1 MIFLYN
7 SKAPKLIFSRLR
19 IASSW
24 RKDIRGVILWVC
36 QENFSLTRLKF
47 SLKMFFVTKKVL
59 INTKVFCNVSN
70 PLNLRYNKQT
80 KCCSYI
86 RKWSKNN
93 FRPLQ
98 GKSLSNSTFNE
109 NSMNLNSL
117 YFTFWSAKNILEPSR
132 DIIKVSKRYNYSA
145 TSRVIHLGT
154 SFLAEKTNKHP
165 DICIYLCKWVREDEH
180 NL

>member
-1 MIFLYN
+1 
-7 SKAPKLIFSRLR
+7 
-19 IASSW
+19 
-24 RKDIRGVILWVC
+24 
-36 QENFSLTRLKF
+36 
-47 SLKMFFVTKKVL
+47 MFFVTKKVL

-80 KCCSYI
+80 KFCSYI
-86 RKWSKNN
+86 LGNGQKMI
-93 FRPLQ
+93 FRFLQ
-98 GKSLSNSTFNE
+98 GSSTQPFREVIEFVSWICTQYHFEMSNVLFNYYIYVRAIQWIKIYCILLFNPLKISL
-109 NSMNLNSL
+109 
-117 YFTFWSAKNILEPSR
+117 KRR

-154 SFLAEKTNKHP
+154 SFLGEQTNKHP